1 MHDDVDASV
10 SALAPSPRATAAG
23 RARAVPAR
31 SRFFPAM
38 AVLAVAV
45 VLVGFSTTYFV
56 PLLRG
61 RFVALPW
68 VHLHAAA
75 FMGWIALFGAQVA
88 LVRTRRVAVH
98 RRLGW
103 LGAALAAAMVPSA
116 VQIGY
121 AATLRDRASGG
132 DFALGQFVNVLIEMV
147 VFCSLVGVAIVW
159 RRDRERHKRLL
170 LLATISLLGP
180 AWLRFRHLLPMV
192 ENPFVVFSLI
202 ADSLLLVA
210 IGYDWRTRGRV
221 HPIYLT
227 AGAAMVGVHLAELVL
242 STSAP
247 WLAVARWLLPPPG

>member
-1 MHDDVDASV
+1 MLDEMDPSV
-10 SALAPSPRATAAG
+10 TTLAPSPRAIAAGGGRTAA
-23 RARAVPAR
+23 AR

-38 AVLAVAV
+38 ALLAVAV
-45 VLVGFSTTYFV
+45 VLVGFSTTYFL

-68 VHLHAAA
+68 VHLHAA
-75 FMGWIALFGAQVA
+75 FFLGWIALFGAQVA

-103 LGAALAAAMVPSA
+103 VGAALAAAMIPSA

-121 AATLRDRASGG
+121 LATLRDRPSGG
-132 DFALGQFVNVLIEMV
+132 DFALGQFVNILIEMV
-147 VFCSLVGVAIVW
+147 VFCSLVGAAILW

-210 IGYDWRTRGRV
+210 MAYDWRRRGRV

-227 AGAAMVGVHLAELVL
+227 AGVAMVAVHLAELFL

-247 WLAVARWLLPPPG
+247 WLAVARWLLPAAG